1 MNETSLMEDKNLRD
15 QCMERLEVLDRVK
28 QLVLMPQINMMTV
41 KQVADYYM
49 VPSKTINDC
58 YRENKDEIGADGAC
72 RFSPKELKVRL
83 PDYPETKNGRG
94 FRDFKLSEDVTL
106 RVPNAGILL
115 FPKRAILR
123 IGMLLRDSAIAREV
137 RTQLLNAFE
146 HTDDVAKT
154 ADINEEQT
162 LLMGIATAYATGD
175 IMNVLGATMNLDQFR
190 QRHINAIT
198 ESNKMLTAEILRWD
212 DRDCINKAVRILGS
226 KSGAGI
232 GAMWR
237 ELYNELRYKHG
248 IGLSQRGKAPY
259 IQHVRKDEWPLIQ
272 QSLSALCEKYEIEP
286 SYIFERA
293 KINT

>member
-49 VPSKTINDC
+49 VPINTVKGC
-58 YRENKDEIGADGAC
+58 YKDHKSEIIEDGAKKYT
-72 RFSPKELKVRL
+72 SADVRRKL
-83 PDYPETKNGRG
+83 DDPTSVKTQG
-94 FRDFKLSEDVTL
+94 FTDFKLSEDVTL

-146 HTDDVAKT
+146 HTDDVAKI

-259 IQHVRKDEWPLIQ
+259 IQHVRKDEWPLVQ